1 MVSKNGQTTFNFRL
15 IVPADKSEE
24 VEVLL
29 ATHAAWMRETHSLE
43 ADGRVHLVDFHWA
56 RSEELNNQIDPSQ
69 GTSGNI
75 LYALTEVYVEK
86 DGPDQHMAA
95 AMQWE
100 SFQAVA
106 STLLEYGKGMVMGG
120 AVIHSMD
127 G

>member
-1 MVSKNGQTTFNFRL
+1 MASKNGQTTVNIGL
-15 IVPADKSEE
+15 IVPIDKADE
-24 VEVLL
+24 VEGLL

-43 ADGRVHLVDFHWA
+43 DDGRVHLVDYHWA
-56 RSEELNNQIDPSQ
+56 KSEELNNPIDPSQ

-86 DGPDQHMAA
+86 DGPDQNMAA

-106 STLLEYGKGMVMGG
+106 GTILEYGKVMVMGG
-120 AVIHSMD
+120 TIIHSMD

>member
-1 MVSKNGQTTFNFRL
+1 MASKNGQTTFNFGL
-15 IVPADKSEE
+15 IVPADKAEE

-29 ATHAAWMRETHSLE
+29 ATHAVWMRKTHSLE
-43 ADGRVHLVDFHWA
+43 ADGRVHLVDFHWS
-56 RSEELNNQIDPSQ
+56 RSEELNNPIDPSQ

-86 DGPDQHMAA
+86 NGPDQHMAA

-106 STLLEYGKGMVMGG
+106 GTILEYGKVMVMAGTI
-120 AVIHSMD
+120 IHSMD